1 MIQIEFQLDQQTI
14 IIQAKSD
21 ETFQAVI
28 DRYIQKT
35 QIQLNSVYFISNGSQ
50 IKLDQT
56 LENAMTELEKQNQKI
71 KVLVNM
77 LEDKSDDK
85 KEVIIKSK
93 DIICPKC
100 SEPCIITLENCKI
113 KLFGCVNNHITK
125 DIGLLDFPETQKI
138 DISKIICD
146 KCKVNNKGES
156 TDHKFYK
163 CLTCK
168 KNLCILCKV
177 NHQSDHNVV
186 RDDLINNICPKHN
199 EQIIKFCVDC
209 NLNTCFSCNEQH
221 RYHETINLVDLNPNK
236 NIIKNKLLQLKNE
249 IETFKEEIKE
259 AMKKL
264 DKLKEALDIF
274 YEINNDIFNKL
285 EMKNRNYQSLENIE
299 LINNN
304 EIYNRLKAINEMIDF
319 KDNISSI
326 IDLYDKIIN
335 NIAPKE
341 PVVINKLTPTV
352 KVVLLGESGSGK
364 TAILSRYINNTFE
377 DNIMATTGA
386 YYKTKVEWFEE
397 ENQSIKLEIW
407 DTSGREKY
415 RALQKIFYKDANV
428 CILVYDITRKESFDE
443 IRNYWAKEVKE
454 FGRKDVSKKKNNI
467 NFLFSSLFGWK

>member
-28 DRYIQKT
+28 DRYIQKA

-71 KVLVNM
+71 KVLVNKI
-77 LEDKSDDK
+77 EDKSDDK

-100 SEPCIITLENCKI
+100 SEPCRITLEDCKI
-113 KLFGCVNNHITK
+113 TLFGCVNNHITK

-186 RDDLINNICPKHN
+186 RDDLINNICPEHN
-199 EQIIKFCVDC
+199 EQLIKFCVDC
-209 NLNTCFSCNEQH
+209 NKNTCFSCDEEH
-221 RYHETINLVDLNPNK
+221 RKHKTINLVDLKPNI
-236 NIIKNKLLQLKNE
+236 NEIKNKLLQLKKE
-249 IETFKEEIKE
+249 IETFKSQIQIV
-259 AMKKL
+259 MKKL

-274 YEINNDIFNKL
+274 YEINNDILNKY
-285 EMKNRNYQSLENIE
+285 EMKNRNYQILKNIE
-299 LINNN
+299 LIDNN
-304 EIYNRLKAINEMIDF
+304 EIFNRLKKINKVIDF
-319 KDNISSI
+319 ENKMFKDKICNI
-326 IDLYDKIIN
+326 IDIYDKIIN
-335 NIAPKE
+335 LTN
-341 PVVINKLTPTV
+341 LTPEV
-352 KVVLLGESGSGK
+352 KVVFLGESNTGK
-364 TAILSRYINNTFE
+364 TCLICRYINNTFE
-377 DNIMATTGA
+377 DGIMNTTGA
-386 YYKTKVEWFEE
+386 SYYGKIKWFEE
-397 ENQSIKLEIW
+397 ENQSIKFEIW
-407 DTSGREKY
+407 DTAGQEKY
-415 RALQKIFYKDANV
+415 RAFAKIFYKDAKV
-428 CILVYDITRKESFDE
+428 CILVYDITRKESFDK
-443 IRNYWAKEVKE
+443 IRNYWAKQVKE

-467 NFLFSSLFGWK
+467 NFLFSYLFGWK

>member
-100 SEPCIITLENCKI
+100 SEPCRITLEDCKI
-113 KLFGCVNNHITK
+113 TLFGCVNNHITK

-163 CLTCK
+163 CLT
-168 KNLCILCKV
+168 
-177 NHQSDHNVV
+177 Q
-186 RDDLINNICPKHN
+186 
-199 EQIIKFCVDC
+199 
-209 NLNTCFSCNEQH
+209 
-221 RYHETINLVDLNPNK
+221 
-236 NIIKNKLLQLKNE
+236 
-249 IETFKEEIKE
+249 
-259 AMKKL
+259 
-264 DKLKEALDIF
+264 
-274 YEINNDIFNKL
+274 
-285 EMKNRNYQSLENIE
+285 
-299 LINNN
+299 
-304 EIYNRLKAINEMIDF
+304 
-319 KDNISSI
+319 
-326 IDLYDKIIN
+326 
-335 NIAPKE
+335 
-341 PVVINKLTPTV
+341 
-352 KVVLLGESGSGK
+352 
-364 TAILSRYINNTFE
+364 
-377 DNIMATTGA
+377 NIM
-386 YYKTKVEWFEE
+386 
-397 ENQSIKLEIW
+397 
-407 DTSGREKY
+407 
-415 RALQKIFYKDANV
+415 
-428 CILVYDITRKESFDE
+428 
-443 IRNYWAKEVKE
+443 
-454 FGRKDVSKKKNNI
+454 SK
-467 NFLFSSLFGWK
+467 

>member
-1 MIQIEFQLDQQTI
+1 MIQIEFQLDQQKI

-186 RDDLINNICPKHN
+186 RDDLINNICPEHN

-209 NLNTCFSCNEQH
+209 NLNTCFSCDEKH

-249 IETFKEEIKE
+249 IETFKDEIKK
-259 AMKKL
+259 AMMKL

-304 EIYNRLKAINEMIDF
+304 EIYNRLKEINEMIDF

-341 PVVINKLTPTV
+341 PVVINNLTPTV
-352 KVVLLGESGSGK
+352 KVVLLGEYGTGK

-377 DNIMATTGA
+377 DNIIVTTGA
-386 YYKTKVEWFEE
+386 YYNTKAEWFEE

-407 DTSGREKY
+407 DTSGREKN
-415 RALQKIFYKDANV
+415 RVLNQLFYKDANV
-428 CILVYDITRKESFDE
+428 CILVYDVTRKESFDE
-443 IRNYWAKEVKE
+443 IREYWAKKVKE

>member
-1 MIQIEFQLDQQTI
+1 
-14 IIQAKSD
+14 
-21 ETFQAVI
+21 
-28 DRYIQKT
+28 
-35 QIQLNSVYFISNGSQ
+35 
-50 IKLDQT
+50 
-56 LENAMTELEKQNQKI
+56 MTELEKQNQKI

-85 KEVIIKSK
+85 KDVIIKSK
-93 DIICPKC
+93 DIICPEC

-186 RDDLINNICPKHN
+186 RDDLINNICPEHN

-209 NLNTCFSCNEQH
+209 NLNTCFSCDEKH

-304 EIYNRLKAINEMIDF
+304 EIYNRLKEINEMIDF

-341 PVVINKLTPTV
+341 PVVINNLTPTV
-352 KVVLLGESGSGK
+352 KVLLGEALAGK
-364 TAILSRYINNTFE
+364 TSIISRYINNIFDE
-377 DNIMATTGA
+377 NIMPNTSP
-386 YYKTKVEWFEE
+386 YYVKKTDWFEE
-397 ENQSIKLEIW
+397 ENQSIEFEI
-407 DTSGREKY
+407 
-415 RALQKIFYKDANV
+415 
-428 CILVYDITRKESFDE
+428 
-443 IRNYWAKEVKE
+443 
-454 FGRKDVSKKKNNI
+454 
-467 NFLFSSLFGWK
+467 

>member
-28 DRYIQKT
+28 DRYIQKS

-56 LENAMTELEKQNQKI
+56 LENAMTELEKRNQKI

-77 LEDKSDDK
+77 IEDKNNDK
-85 KEVIIKSK
+85 KAVIIKSK

-100 SEPCIITLENCKI
+100 SEPCIITLEDCKI

-125 DIGLLDFPETQKI
+125 DIGLLNFPETQKI

-186 RDDLINNICPKHN
+186 RDDLINNICPIHN

-209 NLNTCFSCNEQH
+209 NLNTCFSCNEKH
-221 RYHETINLVDLNPNK
+221 RYHETINLVDLNPNM

-304 EIYNRLKAINEMIDF
+304 EIYNRLKEINEMIDF

-335 NIAPKE
+335 NIA
-341 PVVINKLTPTV
+341 TPTV

-428 CILVYDITRKESFDE
+428 CILVYDITSKDSFDE
-443 IRNYWAKEVKE
+443 LRNYWAKVVKE